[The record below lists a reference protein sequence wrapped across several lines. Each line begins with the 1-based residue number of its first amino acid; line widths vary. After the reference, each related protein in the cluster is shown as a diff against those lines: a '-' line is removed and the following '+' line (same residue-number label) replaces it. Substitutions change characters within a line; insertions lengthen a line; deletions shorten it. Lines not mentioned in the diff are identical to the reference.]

1 MSKLRTTV
9 GRVHSRAIMQRRVR
23 VLAACIA
30 HLLPRDLDVL
40 DVGCG
45 DGQIGRA
52 VMDLRPDVRIRGID
66 VMLRPTTA
74 IPVERFDG
82 ELIDLPDR
90 GVGAVMMVDV
100 VHHARK
106 PAALV
111 REASRVSAR
120 ALVIKDHLR
129 EGFLAGPTLR
139 AMDWVGNAPHGVVL
153 PYNYLTRAEWDAA
166 FNAADVTIDEWDDLL
181 GLYPRPTSYIF
192 GRRMHFATR
201 LTHPAN

>member
-1 MSKLRTTV
+1 
-9 GRVHSRAIMQRRVR
+9 MQRRVR
-23 VLAACIA
+23 VLAECIA
-30 HLLPRDLDVL
+30 RLLPGDLDVL

-52 VMDLRPDVRIRGID
+52 VMDMRPDVRVRGID
-66 VMLRPTTA
+66 VMLRPRTA

-82 ELIDLPDR
+82 EFIDLPDR

-100 VHHARK
+100 VHHARS

-111 REASRVSAR
+111 REAARVSAR

-129 EGFLAGPTLR
+129 EGFLAGTTLR

-153 PYNYLTRAEWDAA
+153 PYNYLTRREWDEA
-166 FNAADVTIDEWDDLL
+166 FKSAEVTIDVWEGSLS
-181 GLYPRPTSYIF
+181 LYPVPASYVF
-192 GRRMHFATR
+192 DRRLHFAAR
-201 LTHPAN
+201 LTHPDHWPCR